1 MTLAFIALKP
11 SRRFIAR
18 ITFQSVR
25 ILQGISCP
33 VVWNVLYSRGVNG
46 KEAILR
52 ILFCLESFQMKGNGS
67 ASFYLFLASVNYCR
81 IYSFH

>member
-33 VVWNVLYSRGVNG
+33 VVWNALYSCSVMKKKLSYG
-46 KEAILR
+46 
-52 ILFCLESFQMKGNGS
+52 FCF
-67 ASFYLFLASVNYCR
+67 A
-81 IYSFH
+81 